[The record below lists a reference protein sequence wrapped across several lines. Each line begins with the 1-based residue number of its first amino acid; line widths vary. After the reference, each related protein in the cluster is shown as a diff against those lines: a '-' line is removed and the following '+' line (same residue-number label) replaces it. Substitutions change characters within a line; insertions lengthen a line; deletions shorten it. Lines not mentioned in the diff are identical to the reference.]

1 MICVNMYN
9 GRDKNIN
16 SQTTDP
22 IKYISKTDR
31 GMMQNK
37 IYLWQ
42 RDNGKS
48 YFRVCVKIFNR
59 WKIM

>member
-22 IKYISKTDR
+22 IKYISKTDG

-48 YFRVCVKIFNR
+48 YFRVCVKNI
-59 WKIM
+59 